1 LRNETQQLLGFF
13 TTNDNLKEGVNML
26 IRERVIKEIESLDT
40 QQLLDIYSIILIL
53 KGRKTAIET
62 SDDEPSYLK
71 VQKILSKIE
80 GNLSDLI
87 IEEREDRV

>member
-1 LRNETQQLLGFF
+1 M
-13 TTNDNLKEGVNML
+13 TNYSVKEGVNML

-40 QQLLDIYSIILIL
+40 QQLFDIYSIILIL

-62 SDDEPSYLK
+62 PDDERGYLK

>member
-1 LRNETQQLLGFF
+1 
-13 TTNDNLKEGVNML
+13 ML

-40 QQLLDIYSIILIL
+40 QQLFEVYSLITIL
-53 KGRKTAIET
+53 KGRKTAIKF
-62 SDDEPSYLK
+62 SDDEPGYLK
-71 VQKILSKIE
+71 VRKILSKIK

>member
-1 LRNETQQLLGFF
+1 
-13 TTNDNLKEGVNML
+13 ML
-26 IRERVIKEIESLDT
+26 IREKVIKEIESLDT
-40 QQLLDIYSIILIL
+40 QQLFDVYSIILIL

-62 SDDEPSYLK
+62 SDDEPGYLK